1 MKLLIAFLTGMILG
15 LLIRALLKSFLGV
28 IVAGA
33 VIAAVAGI
41 AVGKTE
47 LSLLSLIPVLLAA
60 RKGG

>member
-1 MKLLIAFLTGMILG
+1 MKLLVAFLTGMILG
-15 LLIRALLKSFLGV
+15 LLIRTLLKSFPGV

-33 VIAAVAGI
+33 VIAVVAGM
-41 AVGKTE
+41 ATGKIE

>member
-1 MKLLIAFLTGMILG
+1 MKLLVAFLTGMILG
-15 LLIRALLKSFLGV
+15 LLIRALLKSLPGI

-33 VIAAVAGI
+33 VIAVVAGI
-41 AVGKTE
+41 ATGKTE